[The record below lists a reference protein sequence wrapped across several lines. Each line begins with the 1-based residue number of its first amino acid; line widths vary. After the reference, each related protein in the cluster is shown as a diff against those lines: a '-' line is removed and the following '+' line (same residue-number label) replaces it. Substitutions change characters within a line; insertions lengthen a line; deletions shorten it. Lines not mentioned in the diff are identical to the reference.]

1 MNDNQMKRAQLTIT
15 YPEHEAEKLYR
26 TLLLL
31 RDQRCINVSAFCRQ
45 AIEEKLKA
53 ESGVKLV

>member
-1 MNDNQMKRAQLTIT
+1 MKRAQLTIT

-31 RDQRCINVSAFCRQ
+31 RDQRCINISAFCRQ
-45 AIEEKLKA
+45 AIEEKFKA
-53 ESGVKLV
+53 ESGVEVV

>member
-1 MNDNQMKRAQLTIT
+1 MMRAQLTIT
-15 YPEHEAEKLYR
+15 YPEHEAEKLDR

-31 RDQRCINVSAFCRQ
+31 RDQRCLNVSAFYRQ

-53 ESGVKLV
+53 HSSVEVV

>member
-1 MNDNQMKRAQLTIT
+1 MKRAQLTIT
-15 YPEHEAEKLYR
+15 YPEHDAEKLYR

-31 RDQRCINVSAFCRQ
+31 RDQLCLNVSAFCRQ

-53 ESGVKLV
+53 ESAEELV